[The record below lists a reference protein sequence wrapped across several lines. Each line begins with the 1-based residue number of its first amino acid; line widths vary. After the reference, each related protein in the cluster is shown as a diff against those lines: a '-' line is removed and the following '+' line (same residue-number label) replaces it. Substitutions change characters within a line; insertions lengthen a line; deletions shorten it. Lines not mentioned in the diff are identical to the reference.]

1 MNQTP
6 DRSFHFGTV
15 FCYYMTLQVR
25 FKTKGLLCAALVWAL
40 SAFVVYS
47 IVVFA
52 FDTLALLFNNAKKLD
67 SAIPSSKQWPF
78 PHLSAAESG
87 SRRGNVANLMDL
99 LVKHVHDCGL
109 RLL

>member
-52 FDTLALLFNNAKKLD
+52 FDSLVLLFNNAKKFD
-67 SAIPSSKQWPF
+67 SAIPSSKQWPS